1 MQPSP
6 IGNTSGPFLPS
17 LRRCLVTL
25 SLITL
30 SA

>member
-6 IGNTSGPFLPS
+6 IGNTSGPLFPS
-17 LRRCLVTL
+17 LRRCVLPL
-25 SLITL
+25 SLIIL